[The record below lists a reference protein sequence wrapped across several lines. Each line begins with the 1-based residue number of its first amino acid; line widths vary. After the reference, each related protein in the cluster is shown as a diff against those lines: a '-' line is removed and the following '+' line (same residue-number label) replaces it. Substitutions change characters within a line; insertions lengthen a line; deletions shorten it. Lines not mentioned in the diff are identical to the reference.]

1 MSHSSTFTSGKLG
14 ADIPDSR
21 GRTGLDQAGRD
32 LTGNPNIVIKD
43 VQVVSDGWGVLR
55 LTTFDQQRRD
65 GRWQTRTRETY
76 DRGNGAV
83 ILPYDRERRT
93 VLLTKQFRYPAYAN
107 GHPDGML
114 IEAAAGQIDEGEDA
128 ASTIRRET
136 EEELG
141 VELGELEH
149 LFYAFVSPGAAT
161 ERQDFFAAPYGPASR
176 TGDGGGLPEEGEDI
190 EVLELPFGD
199 ALEMTMNGAIVDTKT
214 IALLQ
219 WAALRG
225 PFAS

>member
-21 GRTGLDQAGRD
+21 GRTGLDRAGRD
-32 LTGNPNIVIKD
+32 LSGNPDIHIKD

-55 LTTFDQQRRD
+55 LTTFDQHRRD

-76 DRGNGAV
+76 DRGDGAV
-83 ILPYDRERRT
+83 ILPYDTERGM
-93 VLLTKQFRYPAYAN
+93 VLLTRQFRYPAYVN

-114 IEAAAGQIDEGEDA
+114 IEAAAGQIDPGEDA
-128 ASTIRRET
+128 ATTMRRET

-141 VELGELEH
+141 VELGEMTY
-149 LFYAFVSPGAAT
+149 LFSAFVSPGAAT
-161 ERQDFFAAPYGPASR
+161 ERQAFFAAPYTPASR
-176 TGDGGGLPEEGEDI
+176 TGAGGGLPEEGEDI
-190 EVLELPFGD
+190 EVLELAFTE
-199 ALEMTMNGAIVDTKT
+199 ALEMTLNGEIVDAKT
-214 IALLQ
+214 IVLLQ

-225 PFAS
+225 PFAA